1 MVPQI
6 ALNHLG
12 LTVPDIDRAI
22 DWYGQVMGF
31 RLIFRR
37 ILQVR
42 PDVPEVS
49 QIFGPSF
56 KSAHQAHLVTANG
69 IGLELFQFLDPPV
82 TKPSDNFDFA
92 RAGIFHLCVTDPDVE
107 GLVSRVVENG
117 GRKRTGVWKFLEG
130 RPYKLVYC
138 EDPFGNVIEIFSHTY
153 AEVFAN
159 MPGWHSDEDER
170 N

>member
-1 MVPQI
+1 MAPQI

-12 LTVPDIDRAI
+12 LTVPDIERAI

-69 IGLELFQFLDPPV
+69 LKCSPTCRDGIPAPPQ
-82 TKPSDNFDFA
+82 KN
-92 RAGIFHLCVTDPDVE
+92 PDS
-107 GLVSRVVENG
+107 L
-117 GRKRTGVWKFLEG
+117 
-130 RPYKLVYC
+130 
-138 EDPFGNVIEIFSHTY
+138 H
-153 AEVFAN
+153 
-159 MPGWHSDEDER
+159 
-170 N
+170 